1 VKHSAISTS
10 RLHTARGR
18 ELLSLATSQLHTAG
32 GRELLSSATS
42 LYTARGR
49 ELYSSSIPLLR
60 PQAKFGDVLRDVSG
74 FSSKI
79 PSFPLISTRE

>member
-1 VKHSAISTS
+1 VKHSVILTS
-10 RLHTARGR
+10 RLYTARGR
-18 ELLSLATSQLHTAG
+18 ELLSSATSRLYTAR
-32 GRELLSSATS
+32 GRELLSSGTS

-49 ELYSSSIPLLR
+49 ELYSSLTPLLR
-60 PQAKFGDVLRDVSG
+60 PQVKFGDVLRDVGG